1 MATLPENP
9 DIETIY
15 RERIRE
21 QSDPHI
27 KNVIKLLNQIA
38 YKHHMYDVFR
48 DFVAMT
54 AIALSNVADKSQFE
68 KREAEYF
75 RVIKKYDKEE
85 LKLFPQAFAE
95 LVMAYE
101 FGFDDIL
108 GSLFMQLEL
117 GNSKRGQFFT
127 PYHLCRLMSVI
138 TGDEDIREKIATRG
152 FIQAGDCCVGAGA
165 MMIALAQNMK
175 EAGINYQ
182 QHLYIV
188 TQDIDITAVHMAYI
202 QFTMYHIPAVVI
214 LGNSLALEEKEHW
227 YTLAHFMG
235 NWEARLK
242 TANMVDKFRSI
253 INKLNITE
261 SPKVERIEQ
270 PTEPEVITTPHPIPE
285 PIKLGE
291 QISLFE

>member
-9 DIETIY
+9 NIETIY
-15 RERIRE
+15 REKVRE
-21 QSDPHI
+21 QRDPHI

-54 AIALSNVADKSQFE
+54 ALALSNVADKSQFE

-85 LKLFPQAFAE
+85 LNLFPQAFAE

-117 GNSKRGQFFT
+117 GNDKRGQFFT
-127 PYHLCRLMSVI
+127 PYHVCRLMSVI
-138 TGDEDIREKIATRG
+138 TGDDAIREKIATRG
-152 FIQAGDCCVGAGA
+152 FVMASDPCVGAGA
-165 MMIALAQNMK
+165 MMIALAQSMK
-175 EAGINYQ
+175 ETGINYQ
-182 QHLYIV
+182 QQLYIV

-202 QFTMYHIPAVVI
+202 QFTLFHIPAVVI

-235 NWEARLK
+235 HWDARLK
-242 TANMVDKFRSI
+242 TASMVDKFKSI
-253 INKLNITE
+253 IKKIDSAE
-261 SPKVERIEQ
+261 QPKVGS
-270 PTEPEVITTPHPIPE
+270 TKLSKEPKVITTPDPIVE
-285 PIKLGE
+285 PIKIGE
-291 QISLFE
+291 QISLF

>member
-9 DIETIY
+9 NMETLFQKEAKHG
-15 RERIRE
+15 RE
-21 QSDPHI
+21 PHI

-54 AIALSNVADKSQFE
+54 ALALSNVADKSQFE

-85 LKLFPQAFAE
+85 LNLFPQAFAE

-117 GNSKRGQFFT
+117 GNDRRGQFFT
-127 PYHLCRLMSVI
+127 PYHVCRLMSVI
-138 TGDEDIREKIATRG
+138 TGDDDIREKIATRG
-152 FIQAGDCCVGAGA
+152 FVMASDPCVGAGA
-165 MMIALAQNMK
+165 MMIALAQSMK
-175 EAGINYQ
+175 ETGINYQ

-202 QFTMYHIPAVVI
+202 QFTLYHIPAVVI
-214 LGNSLALEEKEHW
+214 LGNSLAFEEKEHW

-235 NWEARLK
+235 HWDARLK
-242 TANMVDKFRSI
+242 TASMVDKFKSI
-253 INKLNITE
+253 IKKIDSAE
-261 SPKVERIEQ
+261 QPKVG
-270 PTEPEVITTPHPIPE
+270 PTELSTEPKVITTPDPIVE
-285 PIKLGE
+285 PIKIGE
-291 QISLFE
+291 QISLF